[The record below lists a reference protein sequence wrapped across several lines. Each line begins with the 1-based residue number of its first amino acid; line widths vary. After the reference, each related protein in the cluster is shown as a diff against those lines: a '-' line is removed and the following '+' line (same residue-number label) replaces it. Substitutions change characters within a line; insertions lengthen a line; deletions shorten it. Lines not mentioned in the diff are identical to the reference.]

1 MGAHVSVSLK
11 QRKCPIFQR
20 EKYHQKIAVGGDYF
34 LKPRKSNQKRLVLVA
49 GGVGINPILS
59 MVRQLASNNDG
70 WKDIILIYSARN
82 WEDILYKDEVLSLMK
97 FLPQLRIRIYLTQVT
112 SGEMPSSNLDQV
124 QFHSGRLAKENLYF
138 NEFSPDE
145 CVAYLCGPPQMSEN
159 VSDWLNGRI
168 SEINFEKWW

>member
-1 MGAHVSVSLK
+1 MTTVGKGIDHILGFSVHLVREFIQIFLSKMHFSSLK
-11 QRKCPIFQR
+11 
-20 EKYHQKIAVGGDYF
+20 
-34 LKPRKSNQKRLVLVA
+34 NVLWLF
-49 GGVGINPILS
+49 GQSL
-59 MVRQLASNNDG
+59 MK
-70 WKDIILIYSARN
+70 KDIILIYSARN

-124 QFHSGRLAKENLYF
+124 QLRRGRLSKEDLYF

-168 SEINFEKWW
+168 SEINFEKWWW

>member
-1 MGAHVSVSLK
+1 MNSKRVPRTISSKIFHQSVVLSL
-11 QRKCPIFQR
+11 RFQSL
-20 EKYHQKIAVGGDYF
+20 
-34 LKPRKSNQKRLVLVA
+34 LK
-49 GGVGINPILS
+49 
-59 MVRQLASNNDG
+59 
-70 WKDIILIYSARN
+70 KDIILIYSARN

>member
-1 MGAHVSVSLK
+1 MVLGLDFN
-11 QRKCPIFQR
+11 P
-20 EKYHQKIAVGGDYF
+20 F
-34 LKPRKSNQKRLVLVA
+34 LK
-49 GGVGINPILS
+49 
-59 MVRQLASNNDG
+59 
-70 WKDIILIYSARN
+70 KDIILIYSARN

>member
-1 MGAHVSVSLK
+1 
-11 QRKCPIFQR
+11 
-20 EKYHQKIAVGGDYF
+20 
-34 LKPRKSNQKRLVLVA
+34 
-49 GGVGINPILS
+49 
-59 MVRQLASNNDG
+59 MVRQLASNDDG
-70 WKDIILIYSARN
+70 WERDWIRVPRTGFCPKFFVRSVVLGLDFNPFLKKDIILIYSARN

-124 QFHSGRLAKENLYF
+124 QFHNGRLAKENLYF

-168 SEINFEKWW
+168 SEINFEKWWWIFVTTVIVTFSVSSILSWS